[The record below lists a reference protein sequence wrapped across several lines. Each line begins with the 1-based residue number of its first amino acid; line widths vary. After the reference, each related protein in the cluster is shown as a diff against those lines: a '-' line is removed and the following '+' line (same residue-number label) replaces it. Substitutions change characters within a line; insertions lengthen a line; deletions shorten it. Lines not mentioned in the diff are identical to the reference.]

1 MVWKFHFQN
10 WNDWCHGDGAHLM
23 RTGDRTIELTFDQAL
38 RETVSA
44 MAYCEYDDLLRIDE
58 ARTVEI
64 TSKSW
69 IPKSFSTYYFRI
81 NSLLLHPS
89 VVPIDH
95 FDPITEKKPSV
106 CIINTDL
113 CDEPGSHWVA
123 VFIKSNSETEPF
135 HSYELLSLNEELGA
149 KLKFFSHV
157 EFYTT
162 KLQGFSTVCEEYCLV
177 HLSLRSRRFFLQ
189 KIVKLLSIVTVTVER
204 HHVIGVVMN
213 LTYHEPLREKYQ
225 VVDVTF

>member
-1 MVWKFHFQN
+1 M
-10 WNDWCHGDGAHLM
+10 
-23 RTGDRTIELTFDQAL
+23 
-38 RETVSA
+38 
-44 MAYCEYDDLLRIDE
+44 
-58 ARTVEI
+58 
-64 TSKSW
+64 
-69 IPKSFSTYYFRI
+69 
-81 NSLLLHPS
+81 
-89 VVPIDH
+89 
-95 FDPITEKKPSV
+95 
-106 CIINTDL
+106 
-113 CDEPGSHWVA
+113 A